1 MNSNENIKVGD
12 RIQKP
17 VIKGYRSGAEE
28 HIETYQVEELING
41 WAAGVVV
48 DSTDTRN
55 SDIGKKTF
63 ILPVDY
69 FTTEHVQEGMLDVTK
84 IKKVA

>member
-1 MNSNENIKVGD
+1 MNNNESIKVGD

-17 VIKGYRSGAEE
+17 VIKGYRSGEE
-28 HIETYQVEELING
+28 THIETYEVLELING

-55 SDIGKKTF
+55 SDIGKKTY
-63 ILPVDY
+63 ILPIDY
-69 FTTEHVQEGMLDVTK
+69 FTTEHVQEGMLDITK
-84 IKKVA
+84 IKKVS